1 MTSLLVEERS
11 LNFLPPSRNV
21 NVQLQSNQFVLPTQL
36 QNRYD
41 TFSIYPSVQSAGNES
56 MSNLKA
62 EMGQSTANQPYR
74 LNNDSLYNT
83 LRQDRKSLST
93 MRANAYQ
100 NPYNVRNKDEEVPNI
115 LFTGG
120 YEDDAMFIDRENK
133 DFLEEQRLTKGSLV
147 TMPKMKRMT
156 NFKKSPDEP
165 SLENFMPNLK
175 VGLNIQS
182 PLLGIRGEN
191 NSNKSNGKRLLLE
204 TTDVNYRPIKM
215 NKEFERMKL

>member
-1 MTSLLVEERS
+1 MTNLLVEERS

-41 TFSIYPSVQSAGNES
+41 TFCIYPSVQSASNES
-56 MSNLKA
+56 MNNLKA

-83 LRQDRKSLST
+83 LRQDRKSLDT

-120 YEDDAMFIDRENK
+120 YEDDAMFLDRENREY
-133 DFLEEQRLTKGSLV
+133 LEEERLTKGAIV
-147 TMPKMKRMT
+147 KMPKQKPMR
-156 NFKKSPDEP
+156 NFRKQTDEP
-165 SLENFMPNLK
+165 SLENFLPNLK

-191 NSNKSNGKRLLLE
+191 NSNRSNGTKLLLE
-204 TTDVNYRPIKM
+204 SNDVNYRPITM
-215 NKEFERMKL
+215 NREFERMKI